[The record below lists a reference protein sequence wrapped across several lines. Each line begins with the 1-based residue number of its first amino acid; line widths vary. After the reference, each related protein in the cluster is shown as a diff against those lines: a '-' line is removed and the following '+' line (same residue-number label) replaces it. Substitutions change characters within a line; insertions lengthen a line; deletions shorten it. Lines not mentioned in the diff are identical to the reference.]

1 MIPFSLEMPRAVYFG
16 TGALR
21 KLPETARELGA
32 RVMILTGSRWLRGSP
47 WEASIGQGLSDCTL
61 EIFRCASAEPSVRSV
76 DEAARAA
83 SAFRPDVLVAVG
95 GGSVLDTAKA
105 VSALV
110 RYPGSAERFL
120 EGFPGSVPVPG
131 PCLPWVAVPTTS
143 GTGAEATKNAVIKA
157 EAAGVKRSMRS
168 RHLLAHTVLVDPE
181 LTLSLPTEVTGTA
194 GLDAFTQLV
203 EAYVSRSATPPVRS
217 LVQGAFAGMWEA
229 LEGLSRA
236 PGDIAL
242 REKASYGSFVSGVA
256 LANAGLGAA
265 HGFAAAVGGMY
276 DVPHGLACAVF
287 LPHVLE
293 ANREV
298 IRQDLTVLV
307 GSSLGAAAAEDPVGW
322 LASAAARFLGAY
334 GLPTDLRRFSIP
346 PEKAAE
352 VAEKSSGSSMRGN
365 PRELSMEERKQILH
379 RVL

>member
-1 MIPFSLEMPRAVYFG
+1 MIPFSLEMPRAVHFG
-16 TGALR
+16 TGVLR
-21 KLPETARELGA
+21 KLPETARELGS
-32 RVMILTGSRWLRGSP
+32 RVMILTGSRWLQGSP
-47 WEASIGQGLSDCTL
+47 REAALRGAMSGCTVEVL
-61 EIFRCASAEPSVRSV
+61 RCAPGEPSVRSV
-76 DEAARAA
+76 DEAAAAA
-83 SAFRPDVLVAVG
+83 SAFRPDVLVAIG

-110 RYPGSAERFL
+110 RHQGSAERFL
-120 EGFPGSVPVPG
+120 EGFPGSQPVPG
-131 PCLPWVAVPTTS
+131 PCLPWIGVPTTS
-143 GTGAEATKNAVIKA
+143 GTGAEATKNAVIKS

-181 LTLSLPTEVTGTA
+181 LTLSLPAEVTGTS

-203 EAYVSRSATPPVRS
+203 EAYVSRSTTPPVRS
-217 LVQGAFAGMWEA
+217 LVRGAFAGMWEA
-229 LEGLSRA
+229 LEGLCRS

-265 HGFAAAVGGMY
+265 HGFAAAVGGAY

-298 IRQDLTVLV
+298 IQADVAELV
-307 GSSLGAAAAEDPVGW
+307 GSFLGAKDAADPVGW
-322 LASAAARFLGAY
+322 LAAGAHRFLGAY

-346 PEKAAE
+346 PEKAGE
-352 VAEKSSGSSMRGN
+352 LAEKSSGSSMRGN
-365 PRELSMEERKQILH
+365 PRELSIEERKQILL

>member
-1 MIPFSLEMPRAVYFG
+1 MTPFSLEMPRAIHFG
-16 TGALR
+16 AGVLA
-21 KLPETARELGA
+21 KLPETAREIGT
-32 RVMILTGSRWLRGSP
+32 RVMVLTGSRWLRGSP
-47 WEASIGQGLSDCTL
+47 WEASIREALSGCAVEVL
-61 EIFRCASAEPSVRSV
+61 RCSSAEPTVRSV
-76 DEAARAA
+76 DEAALAA

-120 EGFPGSVPVPG
+120 EGFPGSLPVPG
-131 PCLPWVAVPTTS
+131 PCVPWIAVPTTS

-168 RHLLAHTVLVDPE
+168 PHLLAHTVLLDPE
-181 LTLSLPTEVTGTA
+181 LTLSLPTAVTGTS

-203 EAYVSRSATPPVRS
+203 EAYVSRSSTAPVRS
-217 LVQGAFAGMWEA
+217 LIRGAFAGMWEA
-229 LEGLSRA
+229 LEGLCRA
-236 PGDIAL
+236 PRVIAL

-265 HGFAAAVGGMY
+265 HGFAAAVGGAY

-293 ANREV
+293 ANRAA
-298 IRQDLTVLV
+298 IQQDVAELV
-307 GSSLGAAAAEDPVGW
+307 GSSLGAEPALDPVGW
-322 LASAAARFLGAY
+322 LASGAQRFLKAY

-346 PEKAAE
+346 REKAGE
-352 VAEKSSGSSMRGN
+352 LAEKSSGSSMRGN
-365 PRELSMEERKQILH
+365 PRELSMGERKQILD